1 MKLYKHT
8 FSEKEG
14 IKVTSIEVKETPKM
28 YKAINNEQRLINWR
42 SQISKDDIDKI
53 IEWCCDFT
61 MICTEYNISKFIEGI
76 IDYKFNT
83 IDCNDRRI
91 TELSKQ
97 NAELRSDI
105 LKLETKLQDL
115 HY

>member
-14 IKVTSIEVKETPKM
+14 IKVTPIEVKETPKM
-28 YKAINNEQRLINWR
+28 YKTIDNGRLINWTR
-42 SQISKDDIDKI
+42 QISKDDIDKI
-53 IEWCCDFT
+53 NEWFCDFT

-76 IDYKFNT
+76 IDYKLNA

-91 TELSKQ
+91 TELSEQ
-97 NAELRSDI
+97 NAKLRSDI
-105 LKLETKLQDL
+105 SKLEIKLQDL
-115 HY
+115 HH